1 MKLFNHHRECIGEY
15 QQLSDGTYLIKFNDR
30 VHYQGDIAES
40 KRELE
45 KFLEVRGIL
54 TETELG
60 QLNIFDI

>member
-15 QQLSDGTYLIKFNDR
+15 QLLSDDTYLIKFNNR
-30 VHYQGDIAES
+30 VHYQDDIAES
-40 KRELE
+40 KQELE

>member
-15 QQLSDGTYLIKFNDR
+15 KLLSDNTYLIKFNDR
-30 VHYQGDIAES
+30 VHYQDDITES
-40 KRELE
+40 KHELE
-45 KFLEVRGIL
+45 KFLQVRGIL